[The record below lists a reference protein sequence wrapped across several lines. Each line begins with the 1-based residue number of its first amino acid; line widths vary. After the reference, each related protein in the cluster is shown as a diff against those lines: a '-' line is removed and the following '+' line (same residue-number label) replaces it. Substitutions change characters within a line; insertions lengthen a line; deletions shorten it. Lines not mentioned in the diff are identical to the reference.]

1 MARSLLLKALL
12 VKTILAAALLVA
24 APVITAAQEL
34 PETTET
40 VSQLDINK
48 ADAAAIASA
57 LDGVGIVK
65 AQEIVA
71 YREMFG
77 SFKTVEELLEVNG
90 IGTATVERNRH
101 RILIVAQ

>member
-1 MARSLLLKALL
+1 MARLLLIKALL
-12 VKTILAAALLVA
+12 ATLLIVA
-24 APVITAAQEL
+24 APVFAAAQEL
-34 PETTET
+34 PDTTET

-48 ADAAAIASA
+48 ADAAAIAAA
-57 LDGVGIVK
+57 LEGVGMVK

-77 SFKTVEELLEVNG
+77 SFTTVEELLEVKG
-90 IGTATVERNRH
+90 IGAATVERNRH